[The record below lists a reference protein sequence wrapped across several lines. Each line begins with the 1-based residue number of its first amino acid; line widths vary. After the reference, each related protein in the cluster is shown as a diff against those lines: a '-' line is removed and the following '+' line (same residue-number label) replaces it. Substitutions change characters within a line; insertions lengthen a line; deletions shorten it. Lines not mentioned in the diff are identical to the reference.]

1 MMVVD
6 ELKRF
11 WGIPLDLHAA
21 PIDKAWKGSAAH
33 MKSPKATAELLWGLN
48 GSAGWL
54 LHAGCLVW
62 AHERLRGDGA
72 AEVATLGHLAEA
84 LLCFQADPRYVRPV
98 DEHQYHPLTDDDGV
112 AVGASKVLTHLFF
125 KSYCSW
131 PHKRPIRGHGPS
143 LNMTVYIVKDL
154 MPKGSQQFGRWF
166 KASVRR
172 LTEVSALPGAVTF
185 PAKAVSRTLVK
196 ETQAASAADPT
207 GAVALHARVAQG
219 ISQSGVA
226 AGTPAE
232 LTQGDL
238 AFGAPLD
245 PWIIP
250 GGELPDGNGLDR
262 LLRSV
267 DHAANPLL
275 HTPAELVELGV
286 PVPYRYDPSGR

>member
-1 MMVVD
+1 MIVD

-33 MKSPKATAELLWGLN
+33 MKSPKATATLLSGLN

-72 AEVATLGHLAEA
+72 EEVATLGHLAEA

-98 DEHQYHPLTDDDGV
+98 DEHQYFPLTNDDGV

-154 MPKGSQQFGRWF
+154 MPKGSQHFGRWF

-172 LTEVSALPGAVTF
+172 LTEVSALPGPVAY
-185 PAKAVSRTLVK
+185 PAKAVSRHLV
-196 ETQAASAADPT
+196 EQTRTAAKADPT
-207 GAVALHARVAQG
+207 GPVALQARVVQG

-226 AGTPAE
+226 AGTPDE
-232 LTQGDL
+232 LAQGER
-238 AFGAPLD
+238 AFGPPLD
-245 PWIIP
+245 PWTIP
-250 GGELPDGNGLDR
+250 DGAPPDGNGLDR
-262 LLRSV
+262 FLRSI

-275 HTPAELVELGV
+275 HTPAELVELGL
-286 PVPYRYDPSGR
+286 PTPYRYPSSGG